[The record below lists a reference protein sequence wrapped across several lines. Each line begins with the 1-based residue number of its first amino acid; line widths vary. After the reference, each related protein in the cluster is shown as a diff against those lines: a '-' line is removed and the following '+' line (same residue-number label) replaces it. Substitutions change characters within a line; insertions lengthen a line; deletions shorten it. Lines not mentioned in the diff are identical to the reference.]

1 MSEDI
6 LKNHEWK
13 EVLWKPLAQ
22 EKASLLGTEQKVIRV
37 AAYARTSK
45 KISVQLQSLE
55 IQIDYFTRFVQ
66 KKPHFKLVSIYY
78 DEGVSGTKMDNRL
91 GMTRLLRH
99 CREGKIDYIVT
110 KSISR
115 FSRNVKE
122 LMEVV
127 KELQKLNVGLYFQK
141 ENLDTSKEY
150 NEFLLATYAALAQ
163 NEVETLGKNVSWGY
177 EQRTLRGVPKFERI
191 LGYHVHHYQKKPHIT
206 VDEEEAMYV
215 KKVYQLYLEGKN
227 YNEIAQYL
235 MLQKVISSRGS
246 AVWDGT
252 TVKKILTNVT
262 YTGNRLATFKSND
275 LLNKGK
281 ATERQSYYIEN
292 NHQAIIDLA
301 TFEEVQKRIQAT
313 EYKKN
318 MKKAEFRSL
327 SSRILCGLCG
337 CNYQFLTDY
346 ATPCWRCRKSKLGME
361 ICSLLTGSMNQ
372 NLKKPLRSDLIIRHK
387 AKTEQSLIGSCKSA
401 KKEK

>member
-1 MSEDI
+1 MLNRRGGGFSLSEDI

-22 EKASLLGTEQKVIRV
+22 EKASLLGSEQKIIRV

-66 KKPHFKLVSIYY
+66 MQPHFKLVSIYY

-91 GMTRLLRH
+91 GLNRLLRH

-163 NEVETLGKNVSWGY
+163 NEVETLGQNVSWGY

-191 LGYHVHHYQKKPHIT
+191 LGYHVSHYQKKPHIT

-227 YNEIAQYL
+227 YNEIAQY
-235 MLQKVISSRGS
+235 
-246 AVWDGT
+246 
-252 TVKKILTNVT
+252 
-262 YTGNRLATFKSND
+262 
-275 LLNKGK
+275 
-281 ATERQSYYIEN
+281 
-292 NHQAIIDLA
+292 
-301 TFEEVQKRIQAT
+301 
-313 EYKKN
+313 
-318 MKKAEFRSL
+318 
-327 SSRILCGLCG
+327 
-337 CNYQFLTDY
+337 
-346 ATPCWRCRKSKLGME
+346 
-361 ICSLLTGSMNQ
+361 
-372 NLKKPLRSDLIIRHK
+372 
-387 AKTEQSLIGSCKSA
+387 
-401 KKEK
+401 